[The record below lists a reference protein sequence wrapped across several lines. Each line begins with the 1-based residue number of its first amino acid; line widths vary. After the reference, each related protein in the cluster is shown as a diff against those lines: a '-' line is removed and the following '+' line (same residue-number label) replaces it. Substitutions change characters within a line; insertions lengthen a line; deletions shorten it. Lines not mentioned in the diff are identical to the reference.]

1 MFTNLVSSR
10 RPTSTFG
17 PSRSDNPLS
26 HNRLEGLATGRPT
39 IQNPGSA
46 DSGNWIYSRVER
58 SPTRYFHLVP
68 RDGASFPGHETIGN
82 KTMAYN
88 PTARLGAGL
97 KSPEL
102 ARPLATPRLGWAA
115 ASCPRFEDRA
125 GTAQANRTEK
135 EELLMILI
143 IPPKSWAY

>member
-1 MFTNLVSSR
+1 MFTNLVFISP
-10 RPTSTFG
+10 PTSQFG

-46 DSGNWIYSRVER
+46 DSGDWIYSRVGR
-58 SPTRYFHLVP
+58 SLTRYFHLVP
-68 RDGASFPGHETIGN
+68 RDGASFPGHETIGK
-82 KTMAYN
+82 KTMAYS
-88 PTARLGAGL
+88 PTGRLGAGMN
-97 KSPEL
+97 
-102 ARPLATPRLGWAA
+102 RPSWLDRWPSLGWAA